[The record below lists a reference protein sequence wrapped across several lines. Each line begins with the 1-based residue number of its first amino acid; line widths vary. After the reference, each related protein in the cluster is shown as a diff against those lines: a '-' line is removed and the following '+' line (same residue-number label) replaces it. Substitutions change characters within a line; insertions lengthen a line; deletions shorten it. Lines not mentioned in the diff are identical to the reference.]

1 MNNAYFHFTIG
12 PVQGFVAQARR
23 TRDFWAG
30 SFILSW
36 LSAVA
41 MRSVI
46 AQEGTIKFPAA
57 DQNFLD
63 WLEKKEKRGKR
74 PAQGSIPNRFKAKIT
89 KPGFRPE
96 EVTQSVQAAWKAL
109 ADVVYEN
116 DVNGVA
122 NTETE
127 AIWQRQVASFWEI
140 SWVLVEDNE
149 NSAALDQRKNWRS
162 HLPPA
167 EPGVKCMMLDGL
179 QELSGADG
187 PLGKEGKKLK
197 DFWEQLRDQQKTG
210 MKSDLRPEEHLCAIA
225 FVKRRFS
232 RYFEQVNAI
241 MPNNWSLH
249 QEEWT
254 MNTARP
260 SVVYMAAVRW
270 LEALIILANKDQG
283 VKNTLWAFHDEAHKL
298 TKGHYD
304 EWESSIQCI
313 DQALESTA
321 QRKWKALDGNVFF
334 EHALENKNIFPDQE
348 LAGEVKKLLR
358 RLQQE
363 MRKAEASISLS
374 PSPFYAVLM
383 MDGDSLGSQ
392 MSDSKKQP
400 VITAGLKKF
409 TNGVEI
415 LVKEHNGFLIYA
427 GGDDVLAVLPL
438 EDALPCALELRQ
450 FYMSCFPKD
459 SQPKIQTSL
468 SGAVEFAHMKMPL
481 TKVLKDAHILLD
493 KVAKEE
499 RGRDALAVRIWKPG
513 GKAVEWSRPWEKAL
527 DKEAEK
533 LIITTLAN
541 TFSKNDQKLNQFSNK
556 FLYAIQEHFNL
567 LSPSHG
573 ASGLEE
579 KTTVI
584 LMAGEYLASGIC
596 KVQEHFLTDKEQ
608 QAIMDKYF
616 PEQPEGQHQP
626 ALDLLLAIGIIDPLV
641 QQCRTVNRIAP
652 EQGEPTYSDEPV
664 RYTEGGTR
672 LVRFLAQKGVE

>member
-1 MNNAYFHFTIG
+1 MNNQTPLPDEQYLHFTIG

-46 AQEGTIKFPAA
+46 AQNATIEFPAA

-63 WLEKKEKRGKR
+63 WLEGTGDLNKK

-89 KPGFRPE
+89 KPGFRPD
-96 EVTQSVQAAWKAL
+96 EVSQSVQAAWKAL
-109 ADVVYEN
+109 ADVVYKN
-116 DVNGVA
+116 DIKAVA
-122 NTETE
+122 NAETE

-162 HLPPA
+162 HLAPA
-167 EPGVKCMMLDGL
+167 EPGVKCMMMDGL
-179 QELSGADG
+179 QELSGAAG
-187 PLGKEGKKLK
+187 PLGFEDEKLK
-197 DFWEQLRDQQKTG
+197 KFWKALRLQGKTG

-225 FVKRRFS
+225 FIKRRFS
-232 RYFEQVNAI
+232 RYFEEAKATL
-241 MPNNWSLH
+241 PNNWSLD
-249 QEEWT
+249 QKEWT

-270 LEALIILANKDQG
+270 LETLIILANRDEG
-283 VKNTLWAFHDEAHKL
+283 VKKALWAFHDEALQL
-298 TKGHYD
+298 TKGEYT
-304 EWESSIQCI
+304 EWDNDIKCI
-313 DQALESTA
+313 DEALRANPNPS
-321 QRKWKALDGNVFF
+321 RKKWSALDGNVFF

-363 MRKAEASISLS
+363 MRKAEASISLR
-374 PSPFYAVLM
+374 PSPFYAVLI

-392 MSDSKKQP
+392 MSKPEKQQD
-400 VITAGLKKF
+400 ITDGLQEF
-409 TNGVEI
+409 TQGVEER
-415 LVKEHNGFLIYA
+415 VRKHNGFLIYA

-438 EDALPCALELRQ
+438 EDALPCALEVRQ
-450 FYMSCFPKD
+450 FYMACFAEYPD
-459 SQPKIQTSL
+459 IQTSL

-513 GKAVEWSRPWEKAL
+513 GKAVEWSRPWK
-527 DKEAEK
+527 KP
-533 LIITTLAN
+533 LITRRKNWLSPPWRIPSIKMIKSSTNSAISSSMPSKSISTSFLRAMEPLAWRKK
-541 TFSKNDQKLNQFSNK
+541 T
-556 FLYAIQEHFNL
+556 L
-567 LSPSHG
+567 LS
-573 ASGLEE
+573 
-579 KTTVI
+579 
-584 LMAGEYLASGIC
+584 
-596 KVQEHFLTDKEQ
+596 
-608 QAIMDKYF
+608 
-616 PEQPEGQHQP
+616 
-626 ALDLLLAIGIIDPLV
+626 
-641 QQCRTVNRIAP
+641 
-652 EQGEPTYSDEPV
+652 
-664 RYTEGGTR
+664 
-672 LVRFLAQKGVE
+672 